1 MMEADEKHLLFKEQ
15 PFVMEIP
22 AKRVNEKFPEEET
35 MLIQGIIDAYYEE
48 DGRIY
53 LMDYKTD
60 RVSEKEELIRR
71 YKLQLDYYK
80 EALERITG
88 KEVAG
93 VYIYSFHFSEV
104 VELI

>member
-1 MMEADEKHLLFKEQ
+1 
-15 PFVMEIP
+15 
-22 AKRVNEKFPEEET
+22 
-35 MLIQGIIDAYYEE
+35 
-48 DGRIY
+48 
-53 LMDYKTD
+53 MDYKTD
-60 RVSEKEELIRR
+60 RVSEKEELVRR